1 MLYQQIARNKRKTV
15 VVMAGFIFLVGF
27 FGALMGYAFMG
38 SAKLGVIIALVVGLV
53 YMAIMLG
60 QSTDV
65 VMSMNN
71 AVEITEQQAP
81 TLYHVVEEM
90 AMVANVPMPRVFVI
104 DDPSPNA
111 FATGPNPEHAAVAA
125 TTGILE
131 RLNREELTG
140 VMAHE
145 MAHVRNY
152 DIRLQTYAMALAA
165 VISFLANWGQNA
177 LWWGGYRRDRDD
189 ERDNGSLQL
198 IAMVLAIVAI
208 ILGPIAAS
216 MAQMALSRNREYLAD
231 ATAVEFTRNPQGLIG
246 ALEKITASE
255 PMTQADPSSASMYF
269 ANPFRGM
276 SWQSLFDSHPA
287 TDKRIARLRAM

>member
-15 VVMAGFIFLVGF
+15 FVMAGFVFLVGI

-131 RLNREELTG
+131 RL
-140 VMAHE
+140 
-145 MAHVRNY
+145 
-152 DIRLQTYAMALAA
+152 
-165 VISFLANWGQNA
+165 
-177 LWWGGYRRDRDD
+177 
-189 ERDNGSLQL
+189 
-198 IAMVLAIVAI
+198 
-208 ILGPIAAS
+208 
-216 MAQMALSRNREYLAD
+216 
-231 ATAVEFTRNPQGLIG
+231 
-246 ALEKITASE
+246 
-255 PMTQADPSSASMYF
+255 
-269 ANPFRGM
+269 
-276 SWQSLFDSHPA
+276 
-287 TDKRIARLRAM
+287 